1 MQNNVDQVDHFDQLK
16 GIESIREEI
25 RVLKKFSLDPR
36 AEKGVIERTVNHYHP
51 QGIKVVVQEV
61 IQETVSTKI
70 LRLAP
75 VEGVLP
81 PFIAGQYINVSMDI
95 DGIKTSRAYS
105 LSSSPKQRAYYEIAV
120 RYKPDGYVTHY
131 MLERMSQ
138 GEILEISAPAGQ
150 FVYNP
155 VIHGDHIV
163 LIGGGS
169 GITPFMSIVEDQY
182 LDIDSNLKVD
192 LIYGCANAND
202 VIYGKKL
209 QQIADKYEHFN
220 FHLVISE
227 PEDDFQGLTGF
238 ISAELIQQVLGTVE
252 GKKFFLCG
260 PEVMY
265 QFVCREL
272 ETLGINRQSIK
283 REVQTPP
290 PDPTALAGWPEGI
303 AKDQKFII
311 TLSDGREMEGCAS
324 EPLLNTLERNK
335 IYYPAECRAGECSIC
350 RAKVV
355 SGEVYIPESMRLRKA
370 DRAYNYVH
378 LCAAYP
384 VSDIT
389 LQLDY

>member
-1 MQNNVDQVDHFDQLK
+1 MKDSFDQLN
-16 GIESIREEI
+16 GIEAIREEI
-25 RVLKKFSLDPR
+25 RVLQKFSLDPR
-36 AEKGVIERTVNHYHP
+36 AEKGLVDKTVNQYHP
-51 QGIKVVVQEV
+51 NGIKVVVQEV
-61 IQETVSTKI
+61 IQETPSSKI
-70 LRLAP
+70 IRLAP

-81 PFIAGQYINVSMDI
+81 PFVAGQYINVSMCI
-95 DGIKTSRAYS
+95 DGITTSRAYS
-105 LSSSPKQRAYYEIAV
+105 ISSSPKQRAYYEIAV

-131 MLERMSQ
+131 MLDRMTA
-138 GEILEISAPAGQ
+138 GEALEISAPAGQ
-150 FVYNP
+150 FIYNP
-155 VIHGDHIV
+155 VIHGKHIV

-182 LDIDSNLKVD
+182 LDVDSDVKID
-192 LIYGCANAND
+192 LIYGCANADD

-209 QQIADKYEHFN
+209 QEIAHKYQHFN

-227 PEDDFQGLTGF
+227 PDQDYKGLTGF
-238 ISAELIQQVLGTVE
+238 ISADLLISVLGSVDD
-252 GKKFFLCG
+252 KKFYLCG

-265 QFVCREL
+265 QFVCAEL
-272 ETLGINRQSIK
+272 ERLGVDRKSIR

-290 PDPTALAGWPEGI
+290 SDPTKLERWPESVS
-303 AKDQKFII
+303 KDQKFVV
-311 TLSDGREMEGCAS
+311 TLTGGGCDGMEIEGCAS
-324 EPLLNTLERNK
+324 EPLLNTLERNN

-355 SGEVYIPESMRLRKA
+355 CGEVYIPESMRLRKA

-384 VSDIT
+384 VGDVT

>member
-1 MQNNVDQVDHFDQLK
+1 MSDQFDQVR
-16 GIESIREEI
+16 GIAKVREEI
-25 RVLKKFSLDPR
+25 SALQKFSVDPR
-36 AEKGVIERTVNHYHP
+36 IEKGLVKQAVGYYHPNGIQVIVQDVIE
-51 QGIKVVVQEV
+51 
-61 IQETVSTKI
+61 ETPSSKI
-70 LRLAP
+70 IRLAP
-75 VEGVLP
+75 VSGTLP
-81 PFIAGQYINVSMDI
+81 PFVAGQYINVSLDI
-95 DGIKTSRAYS
+95 DGIRTSRAYS
-105 LSSSPKQRAYYEIAV
+105 ISSSPSQRGYYEIAV

-131 MLERMSQ
+131 MLERMSK
-138 GEILEISAPAGQ
+138 GEVLEISAPAGQ

-155 VIHGDHIV
+155 VIHGNHIV

-182 LDIDSNLKVD
+182 LDVDSNLKID

-209 QQIADKYEHFN
+209 QAIADKYEHFN

-227 PEDDFQGLTGF
+227 PQPGYQGLTGF
-238 ISAELIQQVLGTVE
+238 ISAELIEQVLGGVE
-252 GKKFFLCG
+252 NKKFFLCG

-265 QFVCREL
+265 QFVCGEL
-272 ETLGINRQSIK
+272 EKLGIDRRAIK

-290 PDPTALAGWPEGI
+290 SDPTSLKGWPEGVS
-303 AKDQKFII
+303 KNQKFTV
-311 TLSDGREMEGCAS
+311 TLKGGGYDTQQIEGCAS

-355 SGEVYIPESMRLRKA
+355 KGDVYIPESMRLRKS

-384 VSDIT
+384 TSDVTI
-389 LQLDY
+389 QLDI